1 MSTNQS
7 KHELGGRNQLFDYLV
22 DAGQRTIL
30 FWDTMRQRGNQFI
43 EHMARDVP
51 HVLDYDYDV
60 ILSGRTLEEPVNYG
74 LVKIKPPQG
83 VTIDDRKR
91 PFVVVDPRAGH
102 GPGIGGFKADSE
114 IGVAMAAG
122 HPVYF
127 VGFTP
132 EPEPGQTIE
141 RIMQV
146 EARFLEHVIQLHP
159 HAEGKPVIIGNCQA
173 GWAMMMLAAIRP
185 DLCGPLIVA
194 GSPLSYW
201 AGVRGKNHMRYTGG
215 MLGGSWLAA
224 LTSDLGNGKF
234 DGAWLVYNFE
244 GLNPAN
250 TLWSKQYNLYA
261 RVDREAERYLGFERW
276 WGGHSIL
283 TGREIQDI
291 VDKLFVGNK
300 LSTGQIVTSDGLRI
314 DLRNIR
320 EPIICFCSKGD
331 NITPPQQ
338 ALGWILDLYESVD
351 DIRASGQTIVY
362 ALHETTGHLGI
373 FVSGSVAKK
382 EHREFASNID
392 FIDCLPPGLYEAVM
406 EKASED
412 SRNLDLVTGDYI
424 SRFETRTLDDI
435 RALGGNS
442 PDDERAFAAVARLS
456 EITHGLYRTT
466 AQPLVRALATEQSA
480 EWLRRT
486 HPARMIYELFSD
498 HNPMMRPLPK
508 AAEWVAD
515 HRRPV
520 ATDNIFLQWQTIF
533 SDCMVQSLNAFR
545 DWRDMTMEQM
555 FFGVYSQPWLQA
567 FLGLRA
573 SDAPPRTNPGAEP
586 DHLALVELQKEA
598 LLAKMDQGGPREAVL
613 RGLVYIRLAEGA
625 VDERGFAMIR
635 RIRAER
641 EPNLTL
647 SEFKESVREQF
658 FMVLLDERRALETI
672 PKMLKGHQ
680 NEGPELFARMKTIAT
695 AAGALGDEGQR
706 RLKEVEKLFI
716 PKKKV
721 AAKKTRAPKKK
732 PPKA

>member
-1 MSTNQS
+1 MSTPQINP
-7 KHELGGRNQLFDYLV
+7 ELLVRNQLSDYLV

-30 FWDTMRQRGNQFI
+30 FWDTMRLRGNQFKR
-43 EHMARDVP
+43 HMAHDTP
-51 HVLDYDYDV
+51 HVLEYEFDL
-60 ILSGRTLEEPVNYG
+60 ILDGRSLSEPVNYG
-74 LVKIKPPQG
+74 LVRIKPPQG
-83 VTIDDRKR
+83 VTTDERKR

-114 IGVAMAAG
+114 IGVALAAG

-141 RIMQV
+141 RIMRA

-159 HAEGKPVIIGNCQA
+159 DAEGKPVIIGNCQA

-201 AGVRGKNHMRYTGG
+201 AGVRGENPMRYTGG
-215 MLGGSWLAA
+215 MLGGSWLTA

-234 DGAWLVYNFE
+234 DGAWLVFNFE
-244 GLNPAN
+244 GMNPAN

-261 RVDREAERYLGFERW
+261 KVDTEVDRYLGFERW

-283 TGREIQDI
+283 NGSEIQDI

-300 LSTGQIVTSDGLRI
+300 LSTGQIVTSDGMRI

-338 ALGWILDLYESVD
+338 ALGWILDLYDSVE

-362 ALHETTGHLGI
+362 AVHEKTGHLGI

-382 EHREFASNID
+382 EHREFTSNID

-406 EKASED
+406 EKASAD
-412 SRNLDLVTGDYI
+412 APNVDLVTGDYI
-424 SRFETRTLDDI
+424 SRFEGRTLDDI

-442 PDDERAFAAVARLS
+442 PKDERAFAAVARLS

-466 AQPLVRALATEQSA
+466 TQPLVRALATEQSA

-486 HPARMIYELFSD
+486 HPARMVYEFFSD
-498 HNPMMRPLPK
+498 DNPLMKSLPS

-515 HRRPV
+515 HRQPV
-520 ATDNIFLQWQTIF
+520 AADNIFLQWQDIF
-533 SDCMVQSLNAFR
+533 SECMVHSLNAFR
-545 DWRDMTMEQM
+545 DWRDMMMEQM
-555 FFGVYSQPWLQA
+555 FFGFYSQPWLQA
-567 FLGLRA
+567 LLGLRA
-573 SDAPPRTNPGAEP
+573 SDAPPRKNPGAEP
-586 DHLALVELQKEA
+586 DHLALVDLQKKA
-598 LLAKMDQGGPREAVL
+598 LVAKMDQGGPREVVL
-613 RGLVYIRLAEGA
+613 RGLAYVRLAEGA

-635 RIRAER
+635 RLR
-641 EPNLTL
+641 EQHEPDLTL
-647 SEFKESVREQF
+647 AEFKESFREQF

-672 PKMLKGHQ
+672 PQLLQDHQ
-680 NEGPELFARMKTIAT
+680 NEGPELFAIIKSVVT
-695 AAGALGDEGQR
+695 AAGALGDEAQR
-706 RLKEVEKLFI
+706 RLNEIEQLFI
-716 PKKKV
+716 SKKKV
-721 AAKKTRAPKKK
+721 VAKKKSAPQKK
-732 PPKA
+732 PVKA